1 MDTERLLL
9 GVTAYIARQIL
20 AASQGRRAAGPQQAA
35 FEKTA
40 AYQTPP
46 FIRSKVTKAFGNL
59 VVIRRNARKMP
70 RF

>member
-1 MDTERLLL
+1 MGTERLPG
-9 GVTAYIARQIL
+9 GVTAYIAAQIP
-20 AASQGRRAAGPQQAA
+20 AAPRHCRAAGPQEAA

-46 FIRSKVTKAFGNL
+46 FTRSKVTKASGNL